1 MIMQLSETQNICNN
15 ILQKNFQEEFK
26 EIIKSRKNYM
36 HMNSL
41 FSVLGNISV
50 GTTTILAFL
59 SSSLNLPILSLSA
72 GISGVMT
79 SILFSYSNY
88 CKTQYENNTKIIE
101 DMTGKIK
108 LEDILTDNS
117 KYMDDGKE
125 DV

>member
-1 MIMQLSETQNICNN
+1 MAIQLQNICNN
-15 ILQKNFQEEFK
+15 ILQKDFQEEFK
-26 EIIKSRKNYM
+26 EIINSRKKYM
-36 HMNSL
+36 SMHSL

-59 SSSLNLPILSLSA
+59 SSSLNLPILSLTA
-72 GISGVMT
+72 GISGVTT

-117 KYMDDGKE
+117 KYMNDKE
-125 DV
+125 EE